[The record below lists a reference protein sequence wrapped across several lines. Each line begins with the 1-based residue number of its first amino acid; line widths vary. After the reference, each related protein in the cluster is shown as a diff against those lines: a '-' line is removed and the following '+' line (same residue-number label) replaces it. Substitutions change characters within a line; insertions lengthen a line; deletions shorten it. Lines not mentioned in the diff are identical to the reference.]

1 MERTP
6 KKGWPVF
13 MGLWSKDRVNPIHRR
28 EFQKSRFHQ
37 HIFAEIMSGGRGRGR
52 GRGSGLSF
60 NTEVNILSGRATQS
74 TIILVTVTFQNLQ
87 LGTGNWERGGNA
99 CDTT

>member
-1 MERTP
+1 MSNSISPDNESHLEGGFTRVMERTP

-60 NTEVNILSGRATQS
+60 NTEVNS
-74 TIILVTVTFQNLQ
+74 FQNSVQTSLKQ
-87 LGTGNWERGGNA
+87 
-99 CDTT
+99 